1 MDVRGRWIKEFVRQ
15 GMVGVIHV
23 LYALRRNL
31 LAELFSQ
38 HRIIRDLDELP
49 LRHIFRD
56 QRMVVLLP
64 PPHSLPRF
72 SPLNVFQDNPLL
84 VAQLV
89 VGARVGPIGCVS
101 RSYPLLIGC
110 IVSGILYCM

>member
-15 GMVGVIHV
+15 GMVGVNLHV

-56 QRMVVLLP
+56 REDGRALP
-64 PPHSLPRF
+64 ATAFTTTFFPPERF
-72 SPLNVFQDNPLL
+72 S
-84 VAQLV
+84 
-89 VGARVGPIGCVS
+89 G
-101 RSYPLLIGC
+101 
-110 IVSGILYCM
+110 